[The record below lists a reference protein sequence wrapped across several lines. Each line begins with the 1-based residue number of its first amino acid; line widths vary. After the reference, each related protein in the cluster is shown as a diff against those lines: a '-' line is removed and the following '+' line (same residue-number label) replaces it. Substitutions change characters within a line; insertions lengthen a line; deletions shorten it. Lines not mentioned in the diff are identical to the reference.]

1 MVLDAA
7 MDQLG
12 GWLRDVRAERRA
24 AKENAAAQLLCNA
37 TVLVRT
43 MRDYDNQAR
52 SAYLRAH
59 PLASEEPDADE
70 DPSMKEIRRAAY
82 EKLQSFE
89 EVKGLI
95 YTARDALT
103 AVKADRAQIADAEYE
118 SALDT
123 LIDRGKAF
131 IDVTGKVRH
140 AKEQY
145 LVDSDNGLYKP
156 GLLRSMGKGFAS
168 ADIAAYAQGMLDR
181 LAPLSTLVDEAVD
194 AYSGLSVTIRR
205 MHHLPPLPAKS
216 L

>member
-24 AKENAAAQLLCNA
+24 AKENAAAQLLYNA

-52 SAYLRAH
+52 SAYLRAQA
-59 PLASEEPDADE
+59 LASEEPDAEE

-89 EVKGLI
+89 EIKDLI

-103 AVKADRAQIADAEYE
+103 AVTADRAQIAEAEYE
-118 SALDT
+118 SALST

-145 LVDSDNGLYKP
+145 VVDSNNGLYKP
-156 GLLRSMGKGFAS
+156 GLLRLMGKGFAS

-194 AYSGLSVTIRR
+194 AYSELSVTIRH